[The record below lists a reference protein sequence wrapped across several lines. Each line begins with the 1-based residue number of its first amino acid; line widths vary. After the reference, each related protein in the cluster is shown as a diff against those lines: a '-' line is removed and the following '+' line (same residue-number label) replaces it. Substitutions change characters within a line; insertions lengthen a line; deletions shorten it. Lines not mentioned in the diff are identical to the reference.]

1 MGVVLGLYRERTLS
15 SLTAT
20 TQDARR
26 AVWRVTLLN
35 LNYIGSFSRPN
46 GFTSHTG
53 TISSNRPTSTTPAQ
67 RGVVWGSHPTST
79 CTSGG
84 SQARHDSW
92 RRLLGGWGF
101 LKGLLN
107 VPSVGRTPGQFLIDR
122 MGRHQSE
129 GLRGL
134 SDQRIVS
141 LNRTYFQRVTARQP
155 RCTCLGHGLAQAGV
169 VLNYSTRE
177 TDVIPASAR
186 PHRAAADVP
195 RPRREA
201 WVGGGRKL

>member
-1 MGVVLGLYRERTLS
+1 MGVVLGLHRERTLS

-141 LNRTYFQRVTARQP
+141 LSRSYFQRVTE
-155 RCTCLGHGLAQAGV
+155 CTCLGRGLAQARA
-169 VLNYSTRE
+169 VLSYSTLG
-177 TDVIPASAR
+177 THVIPASAR

-201 WVGGGRKL
+201 WVRGGRKL